1 MLDFINK
8 LMGDK
13 KEYKEQMERV
23 AALPEDY
30 RFVYEK
36 IQNYMWS
43 FVGGSGMDMLKTQ
56 YELIDLFEESV
67 AENMQVLDV
76 TGEDVAGFCDELI
89 RGNKLWIDSQRKKLN
104 LGIKNKFEKGV
115 IFDKGKNEKG

>member
-13 KEYKEQMERV
+13 KEYKEQMARV

-43 FVGGSGMDMLKTQ
+43 FASSSGMDMLKTQ

-67 AENMQVLDV
+67 AENMHVFDV

-89 RGNKLWIDSQRKKLN
+89 CGNKLWIDSQRKKLN
-104 LGIKNKFEKGV
+104 LGIKNKFGKDA
-115 IFDKGKNEKG
+115 IPDKGKIEKE